1 MLTSEMVKEAA
12 LSAGADLVGIGDMA
26 RFEGVP
32 AEMDPRAIFP
42 EARTVIGMAFR
53 IPRGVQQG
61 IEQGTQ
67 FYQYPSMAY
76 GGINEIF
83 APAVLY
89 HVGKMIEDHGY
100 EAAVYRN
107 TGARGVV
114 SDMDGSPGNTLSPE
128 EQIEVNVQ
136 AAEKLAALHDALK
149 EFGYEGHELELYLV
163 RILFCLFADD
173 TGIFPKDSFFNYVE
187 NSREDG
193 SDLNMRLGLLFDV
206 LNKAPNVRAKQEAL
220 LQKQGLFQFPYVN
233 GGLFAQTLSFPVFN
247 DKMRKVLL
255 ECCNFNWNK
264 ISPAIFGAMF
274 QGVMDKNARRE
285 LGAHYTSEENILKL
299 INSLFMDDLRAEF
312 ERVKSNAG
320 QLDRFHKKISE
331 MKFLDPACGCGNF
344 LIVTYQHL
352 RLLEL
357 DILRMKQKSGQLLL
371 DISELLKVN
380 VSQFYGIEIEDFP
393 CQIAQV
399 GMWLMF
405 I

>member
-89 HVGKMIEDHGY
+89 HVGKMIEEHGY

-128 EQIEVNVQ
+128 EQIEVNEQAKNKAAHHRSVQ
-136 AAEKLAALHDALK
+136 FTRPAREGGVAPDLQFHFRLAAVAC
-149 EFGYEGHELELYLV
+149 G
-163 RILFCLFADD
+163 
-173 TGIFPKDSFFNYVE
+173 
-187 NSREDG
+187 
-193 SDLNMRLGLLFDV
+193 LG
-206 LNKAPNVRAKQEAL
+206 EM
-220 LQKQGLFQFPYVN
+220 GW
-233 GGLFAQTLSFPVFN
+233 S
-247 DKMRKVLL
+247 KMFR
-255 ECCNFNWNK
+255 
-264 ISPAIFGAMF
+264 S
-274 QGVMDKNARRE
+274 
-285 LGAHYTSEENILKL
+285 S
-299 INSLFMDDLRAEF
+299 
-312 ERVKSNAG
+312 
-320 QLDRFHKKISE
+320 DRFNESRSSSRTPRWNRTRCIRDRRSAAGAWH
-331 MKFLDPACGCGNF
+331 
-344 LIVTYQHL
+344 V
-352 RLLEL
+352 
-357 DILRMKQKSGQLLL
+357 SG
-371 DISELLKVN
+371 SARG
-380 VSQFYGIEIEDFP
+380 S
-393 CQIAQV
+393 A
-399 GMWLMF
+399 
-405 I
+405 